1 MTNYVTTIQL
11 DNLNI
16 WIEVGLSRIE
26 FIGLDIPVYSDD
38 DALVT
43 VYVGMWLGKS
53 WIITDSS
60 KVAWKQTSFV
70 ISDRTTNRI
79 IGLDQLSFNECN
91 TGAKIDHT
99 IWNDRKSL

>member
-1 MTNYVTTIQL
+1 MTNHVTTTQL

-16 WIEVGLSRIE
+16 WIEVGLSGIE

-70 ISDRTTNRI
+70 ISDWATNRI
-79 IGLDQLSFNECN
+79 IGLDQQTNP
-91 TGAKIDHT
+91 GAKIDHT
-99 IWNDRKSL
+99 DRNDRKSL

>member
-43 VYVGMWLGKS
+43 VYVGM
-53 WIITDSS
+53 
-60 KVAWKQTSFV
+60 
-70 ISDRTTNRI
+70 
-79 IGLDQLSFNECN
+79 
-91 TGAKIDHT
+91 
-99 IWNDRKSL
+99 